1 MSAHFFET
9 SARSAIGL
17 VRQGN
22 EDSAFASAQ
31 LIAVADG
38 MGGHAAGEVASR
50 IAVKV
55 LEKLAP
61 TLTAQEIDED
71 SVEDLLMHS
80 LHSIDAE
87 IAAVADEEI
96 EKRGMGTTLTALLI
110 RDNHIALL
118 HVGDSRCYRLRG
130 NTLEQLSN
138 DHTVIQELLD
148 QGAISQA
155 EAADHPQR
163 SMLTQ
168 ALRGDGDVTPVLQM
182 YEVKKGDRYLLCSDG
197 LSGVLTD
204 KEIKV
209 GLGLSTGDMTVG
221 DMGSKIRRAYTVM
234 GDSVNL
240 GARLEG
246 ITRYYG
252 VGILVSEATQAAS
265 HGIVYREIDIVRV
278 KGKDNPIRIYEPLA
292 LETDISN
299 DTLTRLHEWQAVLVH
314 FYAQAWKDAEHGLI
328 VAHAVT
334 DEATDNRSLQPMAEA
349 ACAALGAGPAPTG
362 AAGAPHGVGLHPAR
376 AGGPGVQRSGS
387 QRHIV
392 TMRRCRRPAPRRT

>member
-9 SARSAIGL
+9 AARSAIGL

-22 EDSAFASAQ
+22 EDSGFVSQQ

-50 IAVKV
+50 IAVEV
-55 LEKLAP
+55 LQALAP
-61 TLTAQEIDED
+61 TLVSTDLDED

-80 LHSIDAE
+80 LHSIDSE
-87 IAAVADEEI
+87 ISAVTDEEI

-110 RDNHIALL
+110 RGNYISLL

-148 QGAISQA
+148 QGAISVA
-155 EAADHPQR
+155 EAAEHPQR

-204 KEIKV
+204 KEIKI
-209 GLGLSTGDMTVG
+209 GLKKTDKDEAVKFLVDATYVNGAPDNVTVL
-221 DMGSKIRRAYTVM
+221 IA
-234 GDSVNL
+234 
-240 GARLEG
+240 
-246 ITRYYG
+246 
-252 VGILVSEATQAAS
+252 
-265 HGIVYREIDIVRV
+265 
-278 KGKDNPIRIYEPLA
+278 
-292 LETDISN
+292 DIS
-299 DTLTRLHEWQAVLVH
+299 
-314 FYAQAWKDAEHGLI
+314 
-328 VAHAVT
+328 
-334 DEATDNRSLQPMAEA
+334 DEAKTTPSLI
-349 ACAALGAGPAPTG
+349 G
-362 AAGAPHGVGLHPAR
+362 AAHD
-376 AGGPGVQRSGS
+376 
-387 QRHIV
+387 
-392 TMRRCRRPAPRRT
+392 

>member
-1 MSAHFFET
+1 MGAHFFET

-22 EDSAFASAQ
+22 EDSAFSSAQ

-50 IAVKV
+50 IAVQV

-61 TLTAQEIDED
+61 TLTATDIDED

-110 RDNHIALL
+110 RDNRIALL

-155 EAADHPQR
+155 EAVEHPQR

-182 YEVKKGDRYLLCSDG
+182 YEVKMGDRYLLCSDG

-204 KEIKV
+204 KEIKI
-209 GLGLSTGDMTVG
+209 GLKKSDKDEAVKFLNDATYINGAPDNVTILIADISDASTTP
-221 DMGSKIRRAYTVM
+221 SLL
-234 GDSVNL
+234 L
-240 GARLEG
+240 GA
-246 ITRYYG
+246 
-252 VGILVSEATQAAS
+252 
-265 HGIVYREIDIVRV
+265 
-278 KGKDNPIRIYEPLA
+278 
-292 LETDISN
+292 
-299 DTLTRLHEWQAVLVH
+299 
-314 FYAQAWKDAEHGLI
+314 
-328 VAHAVT
+328 AH
-334 DEATDNRSLQPMAEA
+334 D
-349 ACAALGAGPAPTG
+349 
-362 AAGAPHGVGLHPAR
+362 
-376 AGGPGVQRSGS
+376 
-387 QRHIV
+387 
-392 TMRRCRRPAPRRT
+392 

>member
-22 EDSAFASAQ
+22 EDSAFTSAQ

-50 IAVKV
+50 IAVEV
-55 LEKLAP
+55 LQKLAP
-61 TLTAQEIDED
+61 TLAATDIDED

-87 IAAVADEEI
+87 IATVADEEI

-110 RDNHIALL
+110 RDNRIALL

-155 EAADHPQR
+155 EAAEHPQR

-182 YEVKKGDRYLLCSDG
+182 FEVKKGDRYLLCSDG

-209 GLGLSTGDMTVG
+209 GLKKSDKDEAVKFLKDATYINGAPDNVTILIADISDTSTTP
-221 DMGSKIRRAYTVM
+221 SLL
-234 GDSVNL
+234 L
-240 GARLEG
+240 GA
-246 ITRYYG
+246 
-252 VGILVSEATQAAS
+252 
-265 HGIVYREIDIVRV
+265 
-278 KGKDNPIRIYEPLA
+278 
-292 LETDISN
+292 
-299 DTLTRLHEWQAVLVH
+299 
-314 FYAQAWKDAEHGLI
+314 
-328 VAHAVT
+328 AH
-334 DEATDNRSLQPMAEA
+334 D
-349 ACAALGAGPAPTG
+349 
-362 AAGAPHGVGLHPAR
+362 
-376 AGGPGVQRSGS
+376 
-387 QRHIV
+387 
-392 TMRRCRRPAPRRT
+392 

>member
-50 IAVKV
+50 IAVQV
-55 LEKLAP
+55 LQKLAP
-61 TLTAQEIDED
+61 TLSAEDIDED
-71 SVEDLLMHS
+71 SVEDLFMHS
-80 LHSIDAE
+80 LHNIDAE
-87 IAAVADEEI
+87 IAAVTDEDV

-110 RDNHIALL
+110 RDTRIALL

-148 QGAISQA
+148 QGAISEA
-155 EAADHPQR
+155 EAAEHPQR

-182 YEVKKGDRYLLCSDG
+182 YEIKKGDRYLLCSDG

-209 GLGLSTGDMTVG
+209 GLKKSDKDEAVKFLNDATYINGAPDNVTILIADISDKSTTP
-221 DMGSKIRRAYTVM
+221 SIL
-234 GDSVNL
+234 L
-240 GARLEG
+240 GA
-246 ITRYYG
+246 
-252 VGILVSEATQAAS
+252 
-265 HGIVYREIDIVRV
+265 
-278 KGKDNPIRIYEPLA
+278 
-292 LETDISN
+292 
-299 DTLTRLHEWQAVLVH
+299 
-314 FYAQAWKDAEHGLI
+314 
-328 VAHAVT
+328 AH
-334 DEATDNRSLQPMAEA
+334 D
-349 ACAALGAGPAPTG
+349 
-362 AAGAPHGVGLHPAR
+362 
-376 AGGPGVQRSGS
+376 
-387 QRHIV
+387 
-392 TMRRCRRPAPRRT
+392 

>member
-22 EDSAFASAQ
+22 EDSAIASAQ

-50 IAVKV
+50 IAVQV
-55 LEKLAP
+55 LQKLTP
-61 TLTAQEIDED
+61 TLTAADIDED

-87 IAAVADEEI
+87 IAAVTAEEI

-110 RDNHIALL
+110 RNNTIALL

-148 QGAISQA
+148 QGAISEA
-155 EAADHPQR
+155 EAAEHPQR

-168 ALRGDGDVTPVLQM
+168 ALRGDCDVTPVLQM

-204 KEIKV
+204 KEIRV
-209 GLGLSTGDMTVG
+209 GLKKSDKDDAVKFLNDATYINGAPDNVTILIADISDTSTTP
-221 DMGSKIRRAYTVM
+221 SIL
-234 GDSVNL
+234 L
-240 GARLEG
+240 GA
-246 ITRYYG
+246 
-252 VGILVSEATQAAS
+252 
-265 HGIVYREIDIVRV
+265 
-278 KGKDNPIRIYEPLA
+278 
-292 LETDISN
+292 
-299 DTLTRLHEWQAVLVH
+299 
-314 FYAQAWKDAEHGLI
+314 
-328 VAHAVT
+328 AH
-334 DEATDNRSLQPMAEA
+334 D
-349 ACAALGAGPAPTG
+349 
-362 AAGAPHGVGLHPAR
+362 
-376 AGGPGVQRSGS
+376 
-387 QRHIV
+387 
-392 TMRRCRRPAPRRT
+392 

>member
-22 EDSAFASAQ
+22 EDSAFVSAQ

-50 IAVKV
+50 IAVQV
-55 LEKLAP
+55 LQKLVP
-61 TLTAQEIDED
+61 TLTATEIDED

-110 RDNHIALL
+110 RDTTIALL

-155 EAADHPQR
+155 EAAEHPQR

-209 GLGLSTGDMTVG
+209 GLKKSDKDEAVKFLNDATYINGAPDNVTILIADISDKSTTP
-221 DMGSKIRRAYTVM
+221 SLL
-234 GDSVNL
+234 L
-240 GARLEG
+240 GA
-246 ITRYYG
+246 
-252 VGILVSEATQAAS
+252 
-265 HGIVYREIDIVRV
+265 
-278 KGKDNPIRIYEPLA
+278 
-292 LETDISN
+292 
-299 DTLTRLHEWQAVLVH
+299 
-314 FYAQAWKDAEHGLI
+314 
-328 VAHAVT
+328 AH
-334 DEATDNRSLQPMAEA
+334 D
-349 ACAALGAGPAPTG
+349 
-362 AAGAPHGVGLHPAR
+362 
-376 AGGPGVQRSGS
+376 
-387 QRHIV
+387 
-392 TMRRCRRPAPRRT
+392 

>member
-22 EDSAFASAQ
+22 EDSAFTSAQ

-50 IAVKV
+50 IAVQV
-55 LEKLAP
+55 LQKLAP
-61 TLTAQEIDED
+61 TLAATDIDED

-87 IAAVADEEI
+87 IATVADEEI

-110 RDNHIALL
+110 RGNRIALL

-155 EAADHPQR
+155 EAAEHPQR

-182 YEVKKGDRYLLCSDG
+182 FEVKKGDRYLLCSDG

-209 GLGLSTGDMTVG
+209 GLKKSDKDEAVKFLKDATYINGAPDNVTILIADISDTSTTP
-221 DMGSKIRRAYTVM
+221 SIL
-234 GDSVNL
+234 L
-240 GARLEG
+240 GA
-246 ITRYYG
+246 
-252 VGILVSEATQAAS
+252 
-265 HGIVYREIDIVRV
+265 
-278 KGKDNPIRIYEPLA
+278 
-292 LETDISN
+292 
-299 DTLTRLHEWQAVLVH
+299 
-314 FYAQAWKDAEHGLI
+314 
-328 VAHAVT
+328 AH
-334 DEATDNRSLQPMAEA
+334 D
-349 ACAALGAGPAPTG
+349 
-362 AAGAPHGVGLHPAR
+362 
-376 AGGPGVQRSGS
+376 
-387 QRHIV
+387 
-392 TMRRCRRPAPRRT
+392 

>member
-9 SARSAIGL
+9 AARSAIGL

-22 EDSAFASAQ
+22 EDSGFVSPQ

-50 IAVKV
+50 IAIEV
-55 LEKLAP
+55 LQALAP
-61 TLTAQEIDED
+61 TLVSTDLDED

-80 LHSIDAE
+80 LHSIDSE
-87 IAAVADEEI
+87 ISAITDEEI

-110 RDNHIALL
+110 RGKYISLL

-148 QGAISQA
+148 QGAISVA
-155 EAADHPQR
+155 EAAEHPQR

-204 KEIKV
+204 KEIKI
-209 GLGLSTGDMTVG
+209 GLKKTDKDEAVKFLVDATYVNGAPDNVTVL
-221 DMGSKIRRAYTVM
+221 IA
-234 GDSVNL
+234 
-240 GARLEG
+240 
-246 ITRYYG
+246 
-252 VGILVSEATQAAS
+252 
-265 HGIVYREIDIVRV
+265 
-278 KGKDNPIRIYEPLA
+278 
-292 LETDISN
+292 DIS
-299 DTLTRLHEWQAVLVH
+299 
-314 FYAQAWKDAEHGLI
+314 
-328 VAHAVT
+328 
-334 DEATDNRSLQPMAEA
+334 DEAKTTPSLI
-349 ACAALGAGPAPTG
+349 G
-362 AAGAPHGVGLHPAR
+362 AAHD
-376 AGGPGVQRSGS
+376 
-387 QRHIV
+387 
-392 TMRRCRRPAPRRT
+392 

>member
-22 EDSAFASAQ
+22 EDSAFSSAQ

-61 TLTAQEIDED
+61 ILTAQEIDED

-110 RDNHIALL
+110 RDNRIALL

-155 EAADHPQR
+155 EAVEHPQR

-204 KEIKV
+204 KEIKI
-209 GLGLSTGDMTVG
+209 GLKKSDKDEAVKFLNDATYINGAPDNVTILIADISDTSTTP
-221 DMGSKIRRAYTVM
+221 SLL
-234 GDSVNL
+234 L
-240 GARLEG
+240 GA
-246 ITRYYG
+246 
-252 VGILVSEATQAAS
+252 
-265 HGIVYREIDIVRV
+265 
-278 KGKDNPIRIYEPLA
+278 
-292 LETDISN
+292 
-299 DTLTRLHEWQAVLVH
+299 
-314 FYAQAWKDAEHGLI
+314 
-328 VAHAVT
+328 AH
-334 DEATDNRSLQPMAEA
+334 D
-349 ACAALGAGPAPTG
+349 
-362 AAGAPHGVGLHPAR
+362 
-376 AGGPGVQRSGS
+376 
-387 QRHIV
+387 
-392 TMRRCRRPAPRRT
+392 

>member
-110 RDNHIALL
+110 RDNRIALL

-168 ALRGDGDVTPVLQM
+168 TLRGDGDVTPVLQM

-209 GLGLSTGDMTVG
+209 GLKKSDKDEAVKFLNDATYINGAPDNVTILIADISDKSTTP
-221 DMGSKIRRAYTVM
+221 SLL
-234 GDSVNL
+234 L
-240 GARLEG
+240 GA
-246 ITRYYG
+246 
-252 VGILVSEATQAAS
+252 
-265 HGIVYREIDIVRV
+265 
-278 KGKDNPIRIYEPLA
+278 
-292 LETDISN
+292 
-299 DTLTRLHEWQAVLVH
+299 
-314 FYAQAWKDAEHGLI
+314 
-328 VAHAVT
+328 AH
-334 DEATDNRSLQPMAEA
+334 D
-349 ACAALGAGPAPTG
+349 
-362 AAGAPHGVGLHPAR
+362 
-376 AGGPGVQRSGS
+376 
-387 QRHIV
+387 
-392 TMRRCRRPAPRRT
+392 

>member
-9 SARSAIGL
+9 AARSAIGL

-22 EDSAFASAQ
+22 EDSGFVSPQ

-50 IAVKV
+50 IAVEV
-55 LEKLAP
+55 LQALAP
-61 TLTAQEIDED
+61 TLVSTDLDED

-80 LHSIDAE
+80 LHSIDSE
-87 IAAVADEEI
+87 ISVVTDEEI

-110 RDNHIALL
+110 RGNYISLL

-148 QGAISQA
+148 QGAISVA
-155 EAADHPQR
+155 EAVEHPQR

-204 KEIKV
+204 KEIKI
-209 GLGLSTGDMTVG
+209 GLKKTDKDEAVKFLVDATYVNGAPDNVTVL
-221 DMGSKIRRAYTVM
+221 IA
-234 GDSVNL
+234 
-240 GARLEG
+240 
-246 ITRYYG
+246 
-252 VGILVSEATQAAS
+252 
-265 HGIVYREIDIVRV
+265 
-278 KGKDNPIRIYEPLA
+278 
-292 LETDISN
+292 DIS
-299 DTLTRLHEWQAVLVH
+299 
-314 FYAQAWKDAEHGLI
+314 
-328 VAHAVT
+328 
-334 DEATDNRSLQPMAEA
+334 DEAKTTPSLI
-349 ACAALGAGPAPTG
+349 G
-362 AAGAPHGVGLHPAR
+362 AAHD
-376 AGGPGVQRSGS
+376 
-387 QRHIV
+387 
-392 TMRRCRRPAPRRT
+392 

>member
-22 EDSAFASAQ
+22 EDSGFSSAQ

-50 IAVKV
+50 IAVQV
-55 LEKLAP
+55 LQKLAP
-61 TLTAQEIDED
+61 TLATTEIDED

-80 LHSIDAE
+80 LHSIDVE
-87 IAAVADEEI
+87 IAAVADEDI

-110 RDNHIALL
+110 RNNRISLL
-118 HVGDSRCYRLRG
+118 HIGDSRCYRLRG

-148 QGAISQA
+148 QGAISEA
-155 EAADHPQR
+155 EAAEHPQR

-168 ALRGDGDVTPVLQM
+168 ALRGDGDVTPLLQM

-209 GLGLSTGDMTVG
+209 GLKKSDKDEAVEFLNDAT
-221 DMGSKIRRAYTVM
+221 YTN
-234 GDSVNL
+234 GPPD
-240 GARLEG
+240 
-246 ITRYYG
+246 
-252 VGILVSEATQAAS
+252 
-265 HGIVYREIDIVRV
+265 HGTI
-278 KGKDNPIRIYEPLA
+278 PIA
-292 LETDISN
+292 DIS
-299 DTLTRLHEWQAVLVH
+299 DPSTTS
-314 FYAQAWKDAEHGLI
+314 
-328 VAHAVT
+328 
-334 DEATDNRSLQPMAEA
+334 SLLQ
-349 ACAALGAGPAPTG
+349 GAD
-362 AAGAPHGVGLHPAR
+362 HD
-376 AGGPGVQRSGS
+376 
-387 QRHIV
+387 
-392 TMRRCRRPAPRRT
+392 

>member
-1 MSAHFFET
+1 MSAYFFET

-22 EDSAFASAQ
+22 EDSAFTSGQ

-50 IAVKV
+50 IAVQV
-55 LEKLAP
+55 LQKLAP
-61 TLTAQEIDED
+61 TLAADDIDED

-87 IAAVADEEI
+87 IAAVTEEEI

-110 RDNHIALL
+110 RNKTISLL

-138 DHTVIQELLD
+138 DHTVIQELLN
-148 QGAISQA
+148 QGAISEA
-155 EAADHPQR
+155 EAMEHPQR

-168 ALRGDGDVTPVLQM
+168 ALRGDGDVIPVLQL

-209 GLGLSTGDMTVG
+209 GL
-221 DMGSKIRRAYTVM
+221 K
-234 GDSVNL
+234 
-240 GARLEG
+240 
-246 ITRYYG
+246 
-252 VGILVSEATQAAS
+252 
-265 HGIVYREIDIVRV
+265 
-278 KGKDNPIRIYEPLA
+278 K
-292 LETDISN
+292 SN
-299 DTLTRLHEWQAVLVH
+299 
-314 FYAQAWKDAEHGLI
+314 K
-328 VAHAVT
+328 
-334 DEATDNRSLQPMAEA
+334 DEAIKFLNDATYVNGAPDNVTILIADVSDT
-349 ACAALGAGPAPTG
+349 PTTSSTLFG
-362 AAGAPHGVGLHPAR
+362 AAHD
-376 AGGPGVQRSGS
+376 
-387 QRHIV
+387 
-392 TMRRCRRPAPRRT
+392 